1 MTSPVQHLKKQWK
14 HPKGG
19 PRQNA
24 EQSLKSAAFILRF
37 PVSLSNYET
46 CCMKVDIL
54 KRKTHSVFRLVSE
67 CHWNLPQWLWW
78 WRYPPK
84 TLDSSTAEHEDPRK
98 FTGKSSHEGPDS
110 GTTKNEYLSHFMTIG
125 SVAAEIYASGQME
138 DQTHQHHIT
147 NYREIIMFH
156 LFLVIEKNTSR

>member
-1 MTSPVQHLKKQWK
+1 MNVIEICHSDFDGGAIHQKHWIHL
-14 HPKGG
+14 
-19 PRQNA
+19 RQN
-24 EQSLKSAAFILRF
+24 
-37 PVSLSNYET
+37 
-46 CCMKVDIL
+46 MKI
-54 KRKTHSVFRLVSE
+54 HS
-67 CHWNLPQWLWW
+67 Q
-78 WRYPPK
+78 
-84 TLDSSTAEHEDPRK
+84 

-156 LFLVIEKNTSR
+156 LFLLIEKNTSR